1 MTQMSRHA
9 RPAFPAASESEKDV
23 EASPILNRHIKAHP
37 LGSVSASQ
45 YNTDEDHAPDQQ
57 GSSPYNLTQET
68 SSSLC
73 DHAQQEREDR
83 DEEGIV

>member
-1 MTQMSRHA
+1 MRRHA

-37 LGSVSASQ
+37 LGSVSVSQ
-45 YNTDEDHAPDQQ
+45 CNTSEEYAPDQK
-57 GSSPYNLTQET
+57 GSSPNDFTEET

-73 DHAQQEREDR
+73 DHTQQEREDR
-83 DEEGIV
+83 YKEGIV